1 MASLVWFCPPDPRGF
16 SVSDDLSL
24 DDLHAASDVVWDYD
38 VSADLA
44 GKLDAAAA
52 TVRGQVAPRN
62 SRKTT
67 YGTHFKGYYADLWAH
82 NIETAN
88 QDAELL
94 AQRLSD
100 VAQGVRDLEADARA
114 EQARIDAAREWKR
127 KRDARSEWDKFTGTV
142 DFLHLAHGDENPPKS
157 EPVEQMNKT
166 YDSPARGERK
176 QFEGT
181 RSGTSTTS
189 ALPDDL
195 RSFTSE
201 ERAATD
207 EIRQAPAGLRG
218 LVEDFRAKCQ
228 WGQLGCDQVLTG
240 FDDYITSNDNDCT
253 RTDVVAANFE
263 AAGGSGVISTVSDAA
278 IGASLEANGV
288 SERRPELEI
297 PAVQAVGNPPT
308 SGYAND
314 PVNTATGN
322 FVENEEDLRFE
333 GGTALLGWARSYS
346 SLSGRTGGHGP
357 GWASWD
363 GCGLRFGSDG
373 ATWTLVDGREVFF
386 PRMGAGFDRAE
397 HDNFWLFAAGGGH
410 EVRNNAGARWVFD
423 GSGRLTS
430 FTLTD
435 GAVVVFE
442 YDAGRL
448 RRIRH
453 VRGHEIGLEW
463 DGDRIVA
470 VRADDGRRVEY
481 RYDGAGRLVEAAGP
495 ADSRRYEWGEQ
506 GLVSAVIDADG
517 VAEARNDYDEQGR
530 VVAQTSR
537 FGRTTRFGYL
547 PGRVT
552 VVSDV
557 DGGRSNTW
565 VADGR
570 GRLVAVTDCDGNR
583 SRMAYDRW
591 GNQVW
596 AVDPEGGQTV
606 REFDARGRLVTE
618 VVPTGAMRRLVWDE
632 QDRLTDVISLEDGAE
647 VARTTM
653 AYTGAQQQPSV
664 VTDGEGGRTLMTWDG
679 NLLMKAVDPTGVTM
693 SFEYDAH
700 GDLVASVDAEGNTSR
715 VVRDSSGRPVEMISP
730 SGAVTRYAYT
740 PAGLLESRTD
750 PDGARWC
757 YEYSAG
763 GRLTGMV
770 NPLGARTDLEYGEH
784 GELCATVDPLGR
796 RVEQELDDLGNVSRV
811 RLPDGAVWEFSHD
824 AMSRLRQT
832 VDPTGGVWQRHFD
845 QFGRLAETVDPAGV
859 RAFWRHDSARGEVTV
874 GDAASASV
882 VRMDRWGRQVETV
895 GPDGSRVSTRYDR
908 AGRPVEFCDA
918 VGGRTSIERD
928 PAGRPTR
935 IRRPSG
941 SSVRYDY
948 DACGRVAGVRN
959 ELGFRT
965 RLDYDADSRLV
976 AEHWPTGERGWTRYD
991 ACGRVV
997 TRHAPGAGTF
1007 RWSYDRAG
1015 RVVRTKDP
1023 YNGVREFGYDAADQ
1037 LVTATSGTGG
1047 TTRYEYDA
1055 AGRAVA
1061 ITDPMGGVTRRVFD
1075 AMNRCTSE
1083 TDQLG
1088 GTAYASYDAAGR
1100 FIKNVDPD
1108 GRVIEIGYDEAGQ
1121 DSSLSVDGRLVSR
1134 TTRDPR
1140 NRSRTIEDF
1149 SDPQRPLTHTL
1160 VYDPRGLLVRH
1171 ERGRAAVCWDYDAD
1185 GLPVRVTAPSGAVTA
1200 FRRDAAGG
1208 LVAVEHPGLATA
1220 VLERD
1225 GAGRL
1230 VRASAGGMVHEWEF
1244 TDGFITRHTVT
1255 GTAHPSVQV
1264 MEHTGDGR
1272 LAAVTIDGE
1281 RTRYRYDGAGQLVEA
1296 AGSDGAHTWAYDA
1309 GGRLTRETVDG
1320 QTWERTYD
1328 AAGRLLKAAGRAR
1341 TITYTHDR
1349 SGRRTREE
1357 HSDGRR
1363 REYEWTGLWR
1373 LSAVTDHHD
1382 DQVVRTTTVVDAL
1395 GQLSR
1400 VNDEE
1405 VFFDDLTGDLLQAG
1419 DQTITHAGP
1428 LTAHSPGGWLE
1439 PSWRPHRDTDPRDP
1453 YQPPAVQ
1460 ASLPGGLGLG
1470 PGGEVRI
1477 AGTEW
1482 LGARVLDPASRS
1494 FLSPDPIEPDVGAG
1508 WAANPYSYAGNNPA
1522 NLYDPTGLHPVTAE
1536 ELDAYRK
1543 ANSPKWGTA
1552 AAIVAGVALAFVPGA
1567 QGLGAALVAG
1577 AVLGGGASLIDQA
1590 CSGYPISWGQVG
1602 RDTLFGAA
1610 GGALGYGA
1618 GKGIQWTARTPAG
1631 QAVTGWA
1638 GRQASK
1644 IPGVQRLAEGLG
1656 AKGAGEGAQEISSVT
1671 DDALNSVATPANA
1684 SPNPLD
1690 AAAPVG
1696 RRGVSKTFYDAEGN
1710 VTATASYG
1718 WEMPVAPG
1726 TNSPTVINGRPYSG
1740 HAIDQMQSRG
1750 LVPSVVE
1757 DAIANGESYRGYG
1770 TKAVHYSAANDVSA
1784 VLNQEGRVV
1793 TASYGRLKQSG

>member
-1 MASLVWFCPPDPRGF
+1 M
-16 SVSDDLSL
+16 SDDLSL
-24 DDLHAASDVVWDYD
+24 DDLHATSDVVWDYD

-44 GKLDAAAA
+44 GKLDAAATA
-52 TVRGQVAPRN
+52 VSGQVGPRN

-67 YGTHFKGYYADLWAH
+67 YGTEFRGYYAELWAD

-88 QDAELL
+88 QDARLL
-94 AQRLSD
+94 AERLGQ

-127 KRDARSEWDKFTGTV
+127 ERDARSGLEKLGDKV
-142 DFLHLAHGDENPPKS
+142 DVLHLFHGDENPPKS
-157 EPVEQMNKT
+157 EPVEQMVKT
-166 YDSPARGERK
+166 YEAPAGGERK

-195 RSFTSE
+195 RGFTSQ

-207 EIRQAPAGLRG
+207 EIRGTPAALRG
-218 LVEDFRAKCQ
+218 LVADFRATCR

-240 FDDYITSNDNDCT
+240 FDNYITSNDNDCT

-288 SERRPELEI
+288 SERRPSLEI

-363 GCGLRFGSDG
+363 GCGLRFDSDG
-373 ATWTLVDGREVFF
+373 AVWTLADGREVVFG
-386 PRMGAGFDRAE
+386 RLGAGFDRAE
-397 HDNFWLFAAGGGH
+397 YDNFWLSAAEEGW
-410 EVRNNAGARWVFD
+410 VVTNNTGARWCFTS
-423 GSGRLTS
+423 SGRPMLFS
-430 FTLTD
+430 VND
-435 GAVVVFE
+435 GATVLFD
-442 YDAGRL
+442 YAGGRL

-453 VRGHEIGLEW
+453 VRGHELVLEW

-495 ADSRRYEWGEQ
+495 AGSRRYEWGEQ
-506 GLVSAVIDADG
+506 GLIVAVIDADG
-517 VAEARNDYDEQGR
+517 VVEARNDYDERGR
-530 VVAQTSR
+530 VVAQRSR
-537 FGRTTRFGYL
+537 FGRLTRFAYL

-552 VVSDV
+552 AVSDV

-596 AVDPEGGQTV
+596 AADPEGGQTV

-632 QDRLTDVISLEDGAE
+632 QDRLTEVISLEDGAE
-647 VARTTM
+647 VARTSM
-653 AYTGAQQQPSV
+653 AYEGAGQQPSV
-664 VTDGEGGRTLMTWDG
+664 VTDGEGGRTRMVWDG
-679 NLLMKAVDPTGVTM
+679 GLLVEATDPTGVTVR
-693 SFEYDAH
+693 FAYDGH
-700 GDLVASVDAEGNTSR
+700 GDLVASVDAEGNTTR
-715 VVRDSSGRPVEMISP
+715 IVRDSSGRPVEMISP

-763 GRLTGMV
+763 GRLTGV
-770 NPLGARTDLEYGEH
+770 VDPLGARTGLEYGGH
-784 GELCATVDPLGR
+784 GELCATVDPLDR

-811 RLPDGAVWEFSHD
+811 RLPDGAVWEYTHD
-824 AMSRLRQT
+824 GMSRLRQT
-832 VDPTGGVWQRHFD
+832 VDPTGGVWQRHYD
-845 QFGRLAETVDPAGV
+845 RFGRLAETVDPAGV

-895 GPDGSRVSTRYDR
+895 GPDGSQVSTRYDR
-908 AGRPVEFCDA
+908 AGRPVEFTDA
-918 VGGRTSIERD
+918 VGGRTLIERD

-941 SSVRYDY
+941 ASVRYDY

-991 ACGRVV
+991 ACGRV
-997 TRHAPGAGTF
+997 TARHVPGSGTF

-1015 RVVRTKDP
+1015 RVVRARDP
-1023 YNGVREFGYDAADQ
+1023 YNGVREFGYDAAGQ
-1037 LVTATSGTGG
+1037 LVTAVSGAGG
-1047 TTRYEYDA
+1047 TTRYGYDA
-1055 AGRAVA
+1055 AGRAVT
-1061 ITDPMGGVTRRVFD
+1061 ITDPLGGLTRRTFD
-1075 AMNRCTSE
+1075 AMNRCTSQ

-1108 GRVIEIGYDEAGQ
+1108 GRVIEIGYDETGRQAW
-1121 DSSLSVDGRLVSR
+1121 LRADGRLVSR

-1149 SDPQRPLTHTL
+1149 TDPQRPLTHTL
-1160 VYDPRGLLVRH
+1160 AYDPRGLLVRH
-1171 ERGRAAVCWDYDAD
+1171 DRGGACTGWDYDPD
-1185 GLPVRVTAPSGAVTA
+1185 GLPVRVTAPGGAKTSL
-1200 FRRDAAGG
+1200 RRDAAGA
-1208 LVAVEHPGLATA
+1208 LVGVEHPGLATA

-1225 GAGRL
+1225 PAGRL
-1230 VRASAGGMVHEWEF
+1230 VRASASGMVHEWEF
-1244 TDGFITRHTVT
+1244 TDGFITRHTAAA
-1255 GTAHPSVQV
+1255 GDGRARVQA
-1264 MEHTGDGR
+1264 MEHTGEGR
-1272 LAAVTIDGE
+1272 LSAVTIDGE
-1281 RTRYRYDGAGQLVEA
+1281 RTRYRYDQAGQLIEA
-1296 AGSDGAHTWAYDA
+1296 AGPDGARTWAYDP
-1309 GGRLTRETVDG
+1309 GGRLTRETIDD
-1320 QTWERTYD
+1320 QTWERTHD
-1328 AAGRLLKAAGRAR
+1328 AAGRLLKAACGHK
-1341 TITYTHDR
+1341 TITYAHDR
-1349 SGRRTREE
+1349 SGRRTAEE

-1363 REYEWTGLWR
+1363 REYEWTGLWT
-1373 LSAVTDHHD
+1373 LSAITDHSGD
-1382 DQVVRTTTVVDAL
+1382 TVARTTTVVDAL

-1405 VFFDDLTGDLLQAG
+1405 VFFDDLTGRLLQAG
-1419 DQTITHAGP
+1419 GQTITHAGP
-1428 LTAHSPGGWLE
+1428 LTATVPGGWLE
-1439 PSWRPHRDTDPRDP
+1439 PSWRPGRDTDPQNP
-1453 YQPPAVQ
+1453 YQPPAAQ
-1460 ASLPGGLGLG
+1460 TMLPGGLGLG
-1470 PGGEVRI
+1470 PGGEARI

-1482 LGARVLDPASRS
+1482 LGARVHDPASRG
-1494 FLSPDPIEPDVGAG
+1494 FLSPDPVEPTTGAG
-1508 WAANPYSYAGNNPA
+1508 WAANPYSYAGNNPV
-1522 NLYDPTGLHPVTAE
+1522 NLYDPTGLHPITGQE
-1536 ELDAYRK
+1536 MDAYRQ

-1552 AAIVAGVALAFVPGA
+1552 LAIVAGVALAFVPGA

-1590 CSGYPISWGQVG
+1590 CTGYPIDWGQVG
-1602 RDTLFGAA
+1602 KDTLTGAA

-1618 GKGIQWTARTPAG
+1618 GKGLQWAARTPAG
-1631 QAVTGWA
+1631 QAVTDWA
-1638 GRQASK
+1638 GRQTSR
-1644 IPGVQRLAEGLG
+1644 IPAVQRLTQNLG
-1656 AKGAGEGAQEISSVT
+1656 AKGAGQSTREAPPLTG
-1671 DDALNSVATPANA
+1671 DALDSVATPANA
-1684 SPNPLD
+1684 SPTPQ
-1690 AAAPVG
+1690 APQFQG
-1696 RRGVSKTFYDAEGN
+1696 YEAE
-1710 VTATASYG
+1710 VR
-1718 WEMPVAPG
+1718 
-1726 TNSPTVINGRPYSG
+1726 NST
-1740 HAIDQMQSRG
+1740 
-1750 LVPSVVE
+1750 
-1757 DAIANGESYRGYG
+1757 
-1770 TKAVHYSAANDVSA
+1770 SAARLPQDANVNPKPPPALDTNRPVSQSTTQ
-1784 VLNQEGRVV
+1784 NQWAQDRI
-1793 TASYGRLKQSG
+1793 R